1 MTSAHLAAEFVHLPH
16 KQSGKAA
23 EFKGEKKL
31 GCKYNIFSHLFSKF
45 SHYFKKGCF
54 DISGDLSN

>member
-23 EFKGEKKL
+23 EFKGKKSWAA
-31 GCKYNIFSHLFSKF
+31 NII
-45 SHYFKKGCF
+45 YFHIYFLNFHIILKKVVLT
-54 DISGDLSN
+54 SRET